1 MSSRPLSKEDLL
13 RQVDTL
19 RDIAR
24 RGRRLSE
31 TMELESD
38 RRRLMAQMIE
48 IEQCAARVE
57 KNAREAKTFP
67 IAPSLAQKTSN
78 WLA

>member
-1 MSSRPLSKEDLL
+1 MPGRTLSKEDLL

-31 TMELESD
+31 AMELESD
-38 RRRLMAQMIE
+38 RRRLMAQMVE

-57 KNAREAKTFP
+57 KNAVQAKTFP
-67 IAPSLAQKTSN
+67 IAPSLAQKKSS
-78 WLA
+78 WLD

>member
-24 RGRRLSE
+24 RGRRLSG

-38 RRRLMAQMIE
+38 RRRLMAHMME
-48 IEQCAARVE
+48 IEECAARVE
-57 KNAREAKTFP
+57 KTAVQAKTFP
-67 IAPSLAQKTSN
+67 IEPSVVQNKSN

>member
-1 MSSRPLSKEDLL
+1 MPGRPLSKEDLL

-24 RGRRLSE
+24 RGRRLSG

-38 RRRLMAQMIE
+38 RRRLMAQMVE

-57 KNAREAKTFP
+57 KNAVQAKTFP
-67 IAPSLAQKTSN
+67 IAPSLAQKKSN
-78 WLA
+78 WLD

>member
-24 RGRRLSE
+24 RGRRLSG

-38 RRRLMAQMIE
+38 RRCLMAHMVE

-57 KNAREAKTFP
+57 KNAVQAKTFS

-78 WLA
+78 WLT